1 MVGGMASGKQSRRLA
16 WLLLAGCTG
25 LALAAGKTTTL
36 KYTAL
41 PGAWV
46 SVVNNVGPVTVRYA
60 SGHQILVKTKTY
72 SDKAEV
78 AAEQKG
84 NRLELRTHLS
94 EPGSEDEHRVEY
106 EIFLPARVGITVRA
120 DSGPIR
126 VKGLRNS
133 EIILEGESAPVEV
146 HEIEAAGQ
154 HLHVRTVSGDI
165 SLGNVSSA
173 HMEIR
178 SFSGGVSMENVS
190 GPKVQVTTTQGNI
203 RYDGQF
209 GSNGEYSLISHSGD
223 IDVALPEG
231 ASVDMMAESVEGSA
245 DNDFP
250 LQQKQHSS
258 FLAHK
263 GRSFSGTSRTGS
275 SSVQL
280 SSFSGKI
287 RVKKR

>member
-1 MVGGMASGKQSRRLA
+1 MASGKQSRKLA
-16 WLLLAGCTG
+16 WLLLAGCAG
-25 LALAAGKTTTL
+25 LALAGEKTKEF
-36 KYTAL
+36 KYTAA

-60 SGHQILVKTKTY
+60 SGRQILIKSKTG
-72 SDKAEV
+72 SDKVEV

-84 NRLELRTHLS
+84 NRFEIRTHILQ
-94 EPGSEDEHRVEY
+94 PGSEDERRVEY
-106 EIFLPARVGITVRA
+106 EIFLPAKVGIAVRA

-126 VKGLRNS
+126 VKGLRGS
-133 EIILEGESAPVEV
+133 EIILEGEASPVEV

-154 HLHVRTVSGDI
+154 HLHVRTVSGNI
-165 SLGNVSSA
+165 ALGKISSA
-173 HMEIR
+173 HMEVR
-178 SFSGGVSMENVS
+178 SFTGGVSLENVS
-190 GPKVQVTTTQGNI
+190 GPKVQVTTTQGDI
-203 RYDGQF
+203 RYNGEF
-209 GSNGEYSLISHSGD
+209 GSNGEYSLISHSGN

-231 ASVDMMAESVEGSA
+231 ASVDMMAESVQGSA

-250 LQQKQHSS
+250 LQRKQHSS
-258 FLAHK
+258 FLPHK
-263 GRSFSGTSRTGS
+263 GRSFSGTSHSGS